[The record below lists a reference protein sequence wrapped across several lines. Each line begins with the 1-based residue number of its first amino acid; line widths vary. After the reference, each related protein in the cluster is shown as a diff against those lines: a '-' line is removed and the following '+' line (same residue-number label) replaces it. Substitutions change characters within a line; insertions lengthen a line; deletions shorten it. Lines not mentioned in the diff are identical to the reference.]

1 MAVSDEL
8 RTRVQPFVAKYG
20 TRLKFDMHMFE
31 ELTDVEL
38 IYAMSAKINEA
49 VCFDNETREMME
61 AVQEE
66 WRTYEANLTEKVDA
80 AIDKIPSQV
89 TDEVNSYTSSDE
101 FQEQLDATVEPVVE
115 KHTQGMQAQI
125 TANASAISGLQTA
138 VAGKA
143 DASTVSALQAQVAS
157 KADQSALA
165 ELEQTVSQN
174 RADFEAAPIG
184 LSPLYVGFST
194 PNSES
199 NTQNDA
205 KLCVSTDG
213 VNYRVTE
220 IESYM
225 NTLSSTTAD
234 PYCFVLADGRFVVM
248 MTSVA
253 EDHKWKHMVTSDF
266 ETWQWFDDDPPQ
278 VSQAS
283 CWSPSL
289 FYDASG
295 NLWCTYSGTVQGG
308 NFTDLYGGTH
318 PHMHVFASQCAF
330 GEDGRMTLSGTPVD
344 LGFSDG
350 THTVYIDADILY
362 RSGTYYA
369 AVKNQYTTDCEMFT
383 ATSPTGPYTRVC
395 NQLYGRPSCEGAR
408 MIDAGNA
415 MICVGTVYES
425 GVELQKTIY
434 SVYSPGNNAVYAG
447 GWVNGDGG
455 SFNKLTSLKPVLL
468 ENATM
473 LKYIY
478 GHMGSTIN
486 APSTIP
492 TETLNVNAANGSKL
506 NAMKTAD
513 LAFWPL
519 DGQQMAVHHT
529 YTEALT
535 LPRIGCNLGCR
546 SFAIDVPSECTVTV
560 RRRGIDL
567 SPALNGT
574 TRTVLYVPYTTVEM
588 TATLPPTTVE

>member
-1 MAVSDEL
+1 MGTCPTNTDGSL
-8 RTRVQPFVAKYG
+8 TPFVAKYCTELG
-20 TRLKFDMHMFE
+20 YDMDM
-31 ELTDVEL
+31 LRTMSAQEL
-38 IYAMSAKINEA
+38 ICAMSGKLNEA

-66 WRTYEANLTEKVDA
+66 WRTYEADLTEKVDA

-89 TDEVNSYTSSDE
+89 TDEVNRYTSSAE
-101 FQEQLDATVEPVVE
+101 FQEQLDATVEPVVK

-125 TANASAISGLQTA
+125 DANKSALTALKSQ
-138 VAGKA
+138 VAAKA
-143 DASTVSALQAQVAS
+143 DKSALT
-157 KADQSALA
+157 
-165 ELEQTVSQN
+165 ELEQAVAQN
-174 RADFEAAPIG
+174 KADFDAAPIG

-199 NTQNDA
+199 DTQNGA
-205 KLCVSTDG
+205 MLCVSVDG

-225 NTLSSTTAD
+225 NTLSSTTGD
-234 PYCFVLADGRFVVM
+234 PYCFVLSDGRFVVM

-253 EDHKWKHMVTSDF
+253 EGHKWKHMVTSDF
-266 ETWQWFDDDPPQ
+266 ETWKWYDDGPSQ
-278 VSQAS
+278 VSQTS

-295 NLWCTYSGTVQGG
+295 NLWCTYSGTVQSG

-318 PHMHVFASQCAF
+318 PHMHVFACRCSF
-330 GEDGRMTLSGTPVD
+330 DGDGRMTLSGSPVD

-362 RSGTYYA
+362 KNGTYYA
-369 AVKNQYTTDCEMFT
+369 SVKNQYTTDCEMFT
-383 ATSPTGPYTRVC
+383 ATTPTGPYTRVC

-415 MICVGTVYES
+415 MICIGTVYKS
-425 GVELQKTIY
+425 GIELQKTIY
-434 SVYSPGNNAVYAG
+434 SVFSPANNAVYAG
-447 GWVNGDGG
+447 GWANGDGG

-468 ENATM
+468 ENTTM

-478 GHMGSTIN
+478 GHMGSTIS
-486 APSTIP
+486 APATTP
-492 TETLNVNAANGSKL
+492 TETLTVNSTVGGKL
-506 NAMKTAD
+506 NAMKTAG

-519 DGQQMAVHHT
+519 DGQQMMVSDS
-529 YTEALT
+529 YTAALT
-535 LPRIGCNLGCR
+535 LPRIGSNLGCR
-546 SFAIDVPSECTVTV
+546 SFAIDVPGQCTVTV
-560 RRRGIDL
+560 RRRGADL

-574 TRTVLYVPYTTVEM
+574 TRTVLYVPFTSREM
-588 TATLPPTTVE
+588 TATLPPTTVK

>member
-1 MAVSDEL
+1 MGTCPTNTDGSL
-8 RTRVQPFVAKYG
+8 TPFVAKYCTALG
-20 TRLKFDMHMFE
+20 FDLDMMR
-31 ELTDVEL
+31 TMSAQEL
-38 IYAMSAKINEA
+38 ICAMSGKLNEA
-49 VCFDNETREMME
+49 VCFDNETRDLVNEQIPKIE
-61 AVQEE
+61 
-66 WRTYEANLTEKVDA
+66 A
-80 AIDKIPSQV
+80 AIESVPAQVSQAV
-89 TDEVNSYTSSDE
+89 DEFTSSDK
-101 FQEQLDATVEPVVE
+101 FQKQLDATVEPVVE

-125 TANASAISGLQTA
+125 DANKSAITGLQTA

-143 DASTVSALQAQVAS
+143 D
-157 KADQSALA
+157 QSALTK
-165 ELEQTVSQN
+165 LEQTVAQN

-199 NTQNDA
+199 DTQNDA
-205 KLCVSTDG
+205 MLCVSTDG

-225 NTLSSTTAD
+225 NSLSSTTGD
-234 PYCFVLADGRFVVM
+234 PYCFVLSDGRFVVM

-253 EDHKWKHMVTSDF
+253 KDHKWKHMVTSDF
-266 ETWQWFDDDPPQ
+266 ETWQWYDDDPSQ
-278 VSQAS
+278 VSQTE

-289 FYDASG
+289 FYDAGG
-295 NLWCTYSGTVQGG
+295 NLWCTYSGTIQSG
-308 NFTDLYGGTH
+308 NFTDLYGETH
-318 PHMHVFASQCAF
+318 PYMHVFACQCAF
-330 GEDGRMTLSGTPVD
+330 DGDGRMTLSGTPVD

-350 THTVYIDADILY
+350 EHAVYIDADILY
-362 RSGTYYA
+362 KNGTYYA
-369 AVKNQYTTDCEMFT
+369 TVKNQYTTDCEMFT

-415 MICVGTVYES
+415 MICIGTVYKS
-425 GVELQKTIY
+425 GIELQKTIY
-434 SVYSPGNNAVYAG
+434 SVYSPTNNAVYAG
-447 GWVNGDGG
+447 GRVNGNGG

-468 ENATM
+468 ENTTM

-486 APSTIP
+486 SPATVP
-492 TETLNVNAANGSKL
+492 TETLTVNSTVGSKL

-519 DGQQMAVHHT
+519 DGQQMMVSDSYKT
-529 YTEALT
+529 ALT

-546 SFAIDVPSECTVTV
+546 TFAVDVPGQCTVTV
-560 RRRGIDL
+560 RRRGADL

-574 TRTVLYVPYTTVEM
+574 TRTVLYVPFTTREM
-588 TATLPPTTVE
+588 TATLPPTTVK

>member
-20 TRLKFDMHMFE
+20 TRLKFDMRMFE

-89 TDEVNSYTSSDE
+89 TDEVNRYTSSDE
-101 FQEQLDATVEPVVE
+101 FQEQLDATVEPVVK

-125 TANASAISGLQTA
+125 DANKSAISGLQTA

-143 DASTVSALQAQVAS
+143 DKSALTA
-157 KADQSALA
+157 
-165 ELEQTVSQN
+165 LEQAVAQN

-194 PNSES
+194 PNSVS
-199 NTQNDA
+199 DTQNDA

-266 ETWQWFDDDPPQ
+266 ETWLWFNDAPPQ

-295 NLWCTYSGTVQGG
+295 NLWCTYSGTVQSG
-308 NFTDLYGGTH
+308 NFADLYGGTH
-318 PHMHVFASQCAF
+318 PHMHVFACQCAF
-330 GEDGRMTLSGTPVD
+330 GEDGRMTLIGTPVD

-350 THTVYIDADILY
+350 SHTVYIDADILY

-369 AVKNQYTTDCEMFT
+369 TVKNQYTTDCEMFT
-383 ATSPTGPYTRVC
+383 ATSPAGPYTRVC
-395 NQLYGRPSCEGAR
+395 NQLYGRPSCEGSR

-415 MICVGTVYES
+415 MICIGTVYES
-425 GVELQKTIY
+425 GIELQKTIY
-434 SVYSPGNNAVYAG
+434 SVYSPANKAVYAG
-447 GWVNGDGG
+447 GWVNGNGG

-486 APSTIP
+486 APSAIP
-492 TETLNVNAANGSKL
+492 TETLNVNAAIGSKL
-506 NAMKTAD
+506 NAMKTAG

-519 DGQQMAVHHT
+519 DGQQMMVSDS
-529 YTEALT
+529 YTTALT
-535 LPRIGCNLGCR
+535 LPRIGGNLGCR
-546 SFAIDVPSECTVTV
+546 SFAVDVPGQCTVTV
-560 RRRGIDL
+560 RRRGADL

-574 TRTVLYVPYTTVEM
+574 TRTVLYVPFTTREM
-588 TATLPPTTVE
+588 TATLPPTTVK

>member
-1 MAVSDEL
+1 MGTCPTNTDGSL
-8 RTRVQPFVAKYG
+8 TPFVAKYCTALG
-20 TRLKFDMHMFE
+20 YDMDMMR
-31 ELTDVEL
+31 TMSAQEL
-38 IYAMSAKINEA
+38 ICAMSEKLNEV
-49 VCFDNETREMME
+49 VCFDNETRDLVNEQIPKIE
-61 AVQEE
+61 
-66 WRTYEANLTEKVDA
+66 A
-80 AIDKIPSQV
+80 AIESVPAQVSQAV
-89 TDEVNSYTSSDE
+89 DEFTSSAE
-101 FQEQLDATVEPVVE
+101 FQEQLDNTVGPVVDS
-115 KHTQGMQAQI
+115 KVSGLQSQI
-125 TANASAISGLQTA
+125 TANANAISGLQTA

-143 DASTVSALQAQVAS
+143 D
-157 KADQSALA
+157 QSALT
-165 ELEQTVSQN
+165 ELEQTVAQN
-174 RADFEAAPIG
+174 RADFDAAPIG

-225 NTLSSTTAD
+225 NSLSSTTAD
-234 PYCFVLADGRFVVM
+234 PYCFVLSDGRFVVM

-253 EDHKWKHMVTSDF
+253 EDHKWKHMITSDF
-266 ETWQWFDDDPPQ
+266 ETWQWFDDDPAQ
-278 VSQAS
+278 VSQTS

-295 NLWCTYSGTVQGG
+295 NLWCTYSGTVQSG

-318 PHMHVFASQCAF
+318 PYMHVFACQCAF
-330 GEDGRMTLSGTPVD
+330 DGDGRMTLSGTPVD

-350 THTVYIDADILY
+350 EHVVYIDADILY
-362 RSGTYYA
+362 KNGTYYA

-415 MICVGTVYES
+415 MICIGTVYES
-425 GVELQKTIY
+425 GIELQKTIY
-434 SVYSPGNNAVYAG
+434 SVFSPANNAVYAG

-455 SFNKLTSLKPVLL
+455 SFNKLTSIKPVLL

-529 YTEALT
+529 YTEALA

-560 RRRGIDL
+560 RRRGQDL

-574 TRTVLYVPYTTVEM
+574 TRTVLYVPFTSVEM

>member
-1 MAVSDEL
+1 MGTCPTNTDGSL
-8 RTRVQPFVAKYG
+8 TPFVAKYCTALG
-20 TRLKFDMHMFE
+20 YDMDMMRTMSGQE
-31 ELTDVEL
+31 M
-38 IYAMSAKINEA
+38 ICAMSEKLNEV
-49 VCFDNETREMME
+49 VCFDNETRDLVNEQIPKIE
-61 AVQEE
+61 
-66 WRTYEANLTEKVDA
+66 A
-80 AIDKIPSQV
+80 AIESVPAQVSQAV
-89 TDEVNSYTSSDE
+89 DEFTSSAE
-101 FQEQLDATVEPVVE
+101 FQEQLDNTVGPVVDS
-115 KHTQGMQAQI
+115 KVSGLQSQI
-125 TANASAISGLQTA
+125 TANANAISGLQTA

-143 DASTVSALQAQVAS
+143 D
-157 KADQSALA
+157 QSALT
-165 ELEQTVSQN
+165 ELEQTVAQN
-174 RADFEAAPIG
+174 RADFDAAPIG

-225 NTLSSTTAD
+225 NSLSSTTAD
-234 PYCFVLADGRFVVM
+234 PYCFVLSDGRFVVM

-253 EDHKWKHMVTSDF
+253 EDHKWKHMITSDF
-266 ETWQWFDDDPPQ
+266 ETWQWFDDDPAQ
-278 VSQAS
+278 VSQTS

-295 NLWCTYSGTVQGG
+295 NLWCTYSGTVQSG

-318 PHMHVFASQCAF
+318 PYMHVFACQCAF
-330 GEDGRMTLSGTPVD
+330 DGDGRMTLSGTPVD

-350 THTVYIDADILY
+350 EHAVYIDADILY
-362 RSGTYYA
+362 KNGTYYA

-383 ATSPTGPYTRVC
+383 ATSPTGPYTKVC

-415 MICVGTVYES
+415 MICIGTVYES
-425 GVELQKTIY
+425 GIELQKTIY
-434 SVYSPGNNAVYAG
+434 SVFSPANNAVYAG

-455 SFNKLTSLKPVLL
+455 SFNKLTSIKPVLL

-478 GHMGSTIN
+478 SHMGATIN

-560 RRRGIDL
+560 RRRGQDL

>member
-1 MAVSDEL
+1 MGTCPTNTDGSL
-8 RTRVQPFVAKYG
+8 TPFVAKYCTALG
-20 TRLKFDMHMFE
+20 YDMDM
-31 ELTDVEL
+31 LRTMSAQEL
-38 IYAMSAKINEA
+38 ICAMSEKLNEA
-49 VCFDNETREMME
+49 VCFDNETRDLVNEQIPKIE
-61 AVQEE
+61 
-66 WRTYEANLTEKVDA
+66 A
-80 AIDKIPSQV
+80 AIESVPAQVSQAV
-89 TDEVNSYTSSDE
+89 DEFTSSDE
-101 FQEQLDATVEPVVE
+101 FQEQLDAAVEPVVE

-125 TANASAISGLQTA
+125 DANKSAISGLQT
-138 VAGKA
+138 
-143 DASTVSALQAQVAS
+143 QVAQN
-157 KADQSALA
+157 KAEFD
-165 ELEQTVSQN
+165 
-174 RADFEAAPIG
+174 AAPIG

-199 NTQNDA
+199 DTQNDA

-225 NTLSSTTAD
+225 SSLSTTTAD
-234 PYCFVLADGRFVVM
+234 PYCFVLSDGRFVVM

-253 EDHKWKHMVTSDF
+253 EDHKWKHMITSDF
-266 ETWQWFDDDPPQ
+266 ETWQWFDDDPAQ
-278 VSQAS
+278 VSQTS

-295 NLWCTYSGTVQGG
+295 NLWCTYSGTVQSG

-318 PHMHVFASQCAF
+318 PYMHVFACQCAF
-330 GEDGRMTLSGTPVD
+330 DGDGRMTLSGTPVD

-350 THTVYIDADILY
+350 EHAVYIDADILY
-362 RSGTYYA
+362 KNGTYYA
-369 AVKNQYTTDCEMFT
+369 AVKTQYTTDCEMFT

-395 NQLYGRPSCEGAR
+395 NQLYGRPSCESAR

-415 MICVGTVYES
+415 MICIGTVYES
-425 GVELQKTIY
+425 GIELQKTIY
-434 SVYSPGNNAVYAG
+434 SVFSPANNAVYAG
-447 GWVNGDGG
+447 GWVNGGGG
-455 SFNKLTSLKPVLL
+455 SFNKLTSIKPVLL

-478 GHMGSTIN
+478 GHMGATIN

-519 DGQQMAVHHT
+519 DGQQMAVNYT

-546 SFAIDVPSECTVTV
+546 SFAIDVPRECTVTV
-560 RRRGIDL
+560 RRRGQDL

>member
-1 MAVSDEL
+1 MGTCPTNTDGSL
-8 RTRVQPFVAKYG
+8 TPFVAKYCTALG
-20 TRLKFDMHMFE
+20 YDMDM
-31 ELTDVEL
+31 LRTMSAQEL
-38 IYAMSAKINEA
+38 ICAMSEKLNEA
-49 VCFDNETREMME
+49 VCFDNETRDLVNEQIPKIE
-61 AVQEE
+61 
-66 WRTYEANLTEKVDA
+66 A
-80 AIDKIPSQV
+80 AIDSIPAQVSQ
-89 TDEVNSYTSSDE
+89 EVDKFTSSDE
-101 FQEQLDATVEPVVE
+101 FQQQIYATVEPVVE

-125 TANASAISGLQTA
+125 DANKSAISGLQA
-138 VAGKA
+138 SVAG
-143 DASTVSALQAQVAS
+143 
-157 KADQSALA
+157 KADQSALT
-165 ELEQTVSQN
+165 ELEQTVARN
-174 RADFEAAPIG
+174 KAEFEAAPIG

-194 PNSES
+194 PNSVS
-199 NTQNDA
+199 DTQNDA

-225 NTLSSTTAD
+225 NTLSSTTGD
-234 PYCFVLADGRFVVM
+234 PYCFVLSDGRFVVM

-266 ETWQWFDDDPPQ
+266 ETWQWYDDDPSQ
-278 VSQAS
+278 VSQTR

-295 NLWCTYSGTVQGG
+295 NLWCTYSGTVQSG
-308 NFTDLYGGTH
+308 NFTDLYGKTH
-318 PHMHVFASQCAF
+318 PQMHVFACQCAF
-330 GEDGRMTLSGTPVD
+330 DGDGRMTLSGSPVD

-362 RSGTYYA
+362 KNGTYYA
-369 AVKNQYTTDCEMFT
+369 GVKNQYTTDCEMFT

-395 NQLYGRPSCEGAR
+395 NQLYGRPSCEGTR

-415 MICVGTVYES
+415 MICIGTVYES
-425 GVELQKTIY
+425 GIELQKTIY
-434 SVYSPGNNAVYAG
+434 SVYSPGNKAVYAG

-468 ENATM
+468 ENTAM

-478 GHMGSTIN
+478 GHMGSAIS

-492 TETLNVNAANGSKL
+492 TETLTVNAANGSKL
-506 NAMKTAD
+506 NAMKTAG

-519 DGQQMAVHHT
+519 DGQQMMVSES
-529 YTEALT
+529 YTTALT

-546 SFAIDVPSECTVTV
+546 SFAVDVPGECNVTV
-560 RRRGIDL
+560 RRRGADL

-574 TRTVLYVPYTTVEM
+574 TRTVLYVPFTTKEM
-588 TATLPPTTVE
+588 TVTLPPTTVK

>member
-1 MAVSDEL
+1 MGTCPTNTDGSL
-8 RTRVQPFVAKYG
+8 TPFVANYCTTLG
-20 TRLKFDMHMFE
+20 YDMDMMR
-31 ELTDVEL
+31 TMSAQEL
-38 IYAMSAKINEA
+38 ICAMSEKLNEA
-49 VCFDNETREMME
+49 VCFDNETRDLVNEQIPKIE
-61 AVQEE
+61 
-66 WRTYEANLTEKVDA
+66 A
-80 AIDKIPSQV
+80 AIESVPAQVSQAV
-89 TDEVNSYTSSDE
+89 DEFTSSAE
-101 FQEQLDATVEPVVE
+101 FQEQLDNTVGPVVDS
-115 KHTQGMQAQI
+115 KVSGLQSQI
-125 TANASAISGLQTA
+125 TANANAISGLQTA

-143 DASTVSALQAQVAS
+143 D
-157 KADQSALA
+157 QSALT
-165 ELEQTVSQN
+165 ELEQTVAQN
-174 RADFEAAPIG
+174 RADFDAAPIG

-199 NTQNDA
+199 DTQNDA

-225 NTLSSTTAD
+225 NSLSSTTAD
-234 PYCFVLADGRFVVM
+234 PYCFVLSDGRFVVM

-253 EDHKWKHMVTSDF
+253 EDHKWKHMITSDF
-266 ETWQWFDDDPPQ
+266 ETWQWFDDDPAQ
-278 VSQAS
+278 VSQTS

-295 NLWCTYSGTVQGG
+295 NLWCTYSGTVQSG

-318 PHMHVFASQCAF
+318 PFMHVFACQCAF

-350 THTVYIDADILY
+350 EHAVYIDADILY
-362 RSGTYYA
+362 KNGTYYA

-415 MICVGTVYES
+415 MICIGTVYES
-425 GVELQKTIY
+425 GIELQKTIY
-434 SVYSPGNNAVYAG
+434 SVFSPANNAVYAG

-455 SFNKLTSLKPVLL
+455 SFNKLTSIKPVLL

-478 GHMGSTIN
+478 GHMGATIN

-560 RRRGIDL
+560 RRRGQDL

-574 TRTVLYVPYTTVEM
+574 TRTVLYVPFTTVEM
-588 TATLPPTTVE
+588 TATLPTTTVE

>member
-1 MAVSDEL
+1 MGTCPTNTDGSL
-8 RTRVQPFVAKYG
+8 TPFVAKYCTALG
-20 TRLKFDMHMFE
+20 YDMDM
-31 ELTDVEL
+31 LRTMSAQEL
-38 IYAMSAKINEA
+38 ICAMSEKLNEA
-49 VCFDNETREMME
+49 VCFDNATRDLVNEQIPKIE
-61 AVQEE
+61 
-66 WRTYEANLTEKVDA
+66 A
-80 AIDKIPSQV
+80 AIESVPAQVSQAV
-89 TDEVNSYTSSDE
+89 DEFTSSAE

-115 KHTQGMQAQI
+115 KHTQGMQTQI
-125 TANASAISGLQTA
+125 DANKKAISEF
-138 VAGKA
+138 
-143 DASTVSALQAQVAS
+143 D
-157 KADQSALA
+157 
-165 ELEQTVSQN
+165 
-174 RADFEAAPIG
+174 AAPIG

-199 NTQNDA
+199 DTQNDA
-205 KLCVSTDG
+205 MLCVSTDG

-225 NTLSSTTAD
+225 NTLSSTTGD

-266 ETWQWFDDDPPQ
+266 ETWQWFDDDPSQ
-278 VSQAS
+278 VSQTS

-295 NLWCTYSGTVQGG
+295 NLWCTYSGVVQSG

-318 PHMHVFASQCAF
+318 PQMHVFACRCSF
-330 GEDGRMTLSGTPVD
+330 DGDGRMTLSGTPVD

-362 RSGTYYA
+362 KNGTYYA
-369 AVKNQYTTDCEMFT
+369 TVKNQYTTDCEMFT

-415 MICVGTVYES
+415 MICIGTVYES
-425 GVELQKTIY
+425 GIELQKTIY
-434 SVYSPGNNAVYAG
+434 SVYSPANNAVYAG

-492 TETLNVNAANGSKL
+492 TETLTVNSTVGSKL
-506 NAMKTAD
+506 NAMKAAD

-519 DGQQMAVHHT
+519 DGQQMMVSDS
-529 YTEALT
+529 YTTALT

-546 SFAIDVPSECTVTV
+546 SFSVDVPGQCTVTV
-560 RRRGIDL
+560 RRRGADL
-567 SPALNGT
+567 SPALTGT
-574 TRTVLYVPYTTVEM
+574 TRTVLYVPFTTKEM

>member
-1 MAVSDEL
+1 MGTCPTNTDGSL
-8 RTRVQPFVAKYG
+8 TPFVAKYCTTLG
-20 TRLKFDMHMFE
+20 YDMDMMR
-31 ELTDVEL
+31 TMSAQEL
-38 IYAMSAKINEA
+38 ICAMSEKLNEA
-49 VCFDNETREMME
+49 VCFDNETRDLVNEQIPKIE
-61 AVQEE
+61 
-66 WRTYEANLTEKVDA
+66 A
-80 AIDKIPSQV
+80 AIESVPAQVSQAV
-89 TDEVNSYTSSDE
+89 DEFTSSAE
-101 FQEQLDATVEPVVE
+101 FQEQLDNTVGPVVDS
-115 KHTQGMQAQI
+115 KVSGLQSQI
-125 TANASAISGLQTA
+125 TANANAISGLQTA

-143 DASTVSALQAQVAS
+143 D
-157 KADQSALA
+157 QSALT
-165 ELEQTVSQN
+165 ELEQTVAQN
-174 RADFEAAPIG
+174 RADFDAAPIG

-225 NTLSSTTAD
+225 NSLSSTTAD
-234 PYCFVLADGRFVVM
+234 PYCFVLSDGRFVVM

-253 EDHKWKHMVTSDF
+253 EDHKWKHMITSDF
-266 ETWQWFDDDPPQ
+266 ETWQWFDDDPAQ
-278 VSQAS
+278 VSQTS

-295 NLWCTYSGTVQGG
+295 NLWCTYSGTVQSG

-318 PHMHVFASQCAF
+318 PYMHVFACQCAF
-330 GEDGRMTLSGTPVD
+330 DGDGRMTLSGTPVD

-350 THTVYIDADILY
+350 EHAVYIDADILY
-362 RSGTYYA
+362 KNGTYYA

-395 NQLYGRPSCEGAR
+395 NQLYGRPSCESAR

-415 MICVGTVYES
+415 MICIGTVYES
-425 GVELQKTIY
+425 GIELQKTIY
-434 SVYSPGNNAVYAG
+434 SVFSPANNAVYAG

-455 SFNKLTSLKPVLL
+455 SFNKLTSIKPVLL

-478 GHMGSTIN
+478 SHMGSTIN
-486 APSTIP
+486 APSAIP

-560 RRRGIDL
+560 RKRGQEL

-574 TRTVLYVPYTTVEM
+574 TRTVLYVPFTTVEM
-588 TATLPPTTVE
+588 TATLPPITVE